1 MSNVNFISI
10 IFRASYP
17 AKTFS
22 FWEGVSPKGLTVRSN
37 PK

>member
-1 MSNVNFISI
+1 MSNVDFISI

-22 FWEGVSPKGLTVRSN
+22 FGEGVSPKTVRSN